1 MRKSCPAMNKEKPR
15 TRKKKNRSKTKAL
28 RTSMPV
34 SVPGPCDALQSVSAL
49 IKLIL
54 CHSCEKGDT
63 V

>member
-15 TRKKKNRSKTKAL
+15 TRKKKKNKTKAL
-28 RTSMPV
+28 RNSMPV